1 MLEFIFMLTKDDV
14 TVEDALEVYE
24 EVRDAG
30 LHYVGFKDVG
40 PSFAQPK
47 ELADTI
53 HNGGQEVM
61 LEVVSERKEDELR
74 SARAAVELGVNYL
87 LGGSHAQEVTEIL
100 DGTDIRYCPFPGRV
114 VGHPSQLRGNVE
126 EIVESARRLS
136 AMDSVLG
143 LDLLAYRFDGDV
155 GALVQ
160 AVVEAVEV
168 PVIAAGSVDN
178 ERKIRS
184 LADSGV
190 WAFTVGSAIFEGK
203 FAGDGAPVREQ
214 VERVLRVSRF
224 QATS

>member
-40 PSFAQPK
+40 PSFAQLK
-47 ELADTI
+47 ELTDTI

-100 DGTDIRYCPFPGRV
+100 DGTDIRVSSGATSRRSWRAPGGSRPWIACKV
-114 VGHPSQLRGNVE
+114 WTCSPTASTATW
-126 EIVESARRLS
+126 ARWCKRWSRRSRSRLS
-136 AMDSVLG
+136 L
-143 LDLLAYRFDGDV
+143 
-155 GALVQ
+155 
-160 AVVEAVEV
+160 
-168 PVIAAGSVDN
+168 PAAWTTRG
-178 ERKIRS
+178 R
-184 LADSGV
+184 SGV
-190 WAFTVGSAIFEGK
+190 
-203 FAGDGAPVREQ
+203 
-214 VERVLRVSRF
+214 
-224 QATS
+224 

>member
-1 MLEFIFMLTKDDV
+1 MPEFIFMLTKDDV

-30 LHYVGFKDVG
+30 LRYVGFKDVG
-40 PSFAQPK
+40 PSFGHLK
-47 ELADTI
+47 ELTDTI
-53 HNGGQEVM
+53 HDGDQEVM

-74 SARAAVELGVNYL
+74 SARAAVELGVDYL
-87 LGGSHAQEVTEIL
+87 LGGTHPQEVTDIL
-100 DGTDIRYCPFPGRV
+100 DRTGIRYCPFPGRV
-114 VGHPSQLRGNVE
+114 VSHPSQLQGSVE
-126 EIVESARRLS
+126 EIAESARRLP
-136 AMDSVLG
+136 AMDSVQG

-155 GALVQ
+155 SALVR

-168 PVIAAGSVDN
+168 PVIAAGSVDS

-190 WAFTVGSAIFEGK
+190 WGFTVGSAIFEGK

-214 VERVLRVSRF
+214 VDRVLRVSRF
-224 QATS
+224 QGTS

>member
-40 PSFAQPK
+40 LSIAQLK
-47 ELADTI
+47 ELTDTI

-203 FAGDGAPVREQ
+203 FARDGAPVREQ